1 LKSREF
7 DEIKKQQG
15 LAAAV
20 EAARKSGC
28 RFSSNGRRVHFE
40 GGGSRL
46 TNLPPSFHG
55 SVDADDDEDGG

>member
-1 LKSREF
+1 MKSREF
-7 DEIKKQQG
+7 DDIKKQYG

-20 EAARKSGC
+20 EAARKAGC

-46 TNLPPSFHG
+46 TNLPPTFVG
-55 SVDADDDEDGG
+55 SADSDDDEVA